1 VKWRAVLSDDGL
13 MQILLTL
20 AILLFV
26 SVSIIRIAPGR
37 FPWVKWARWG
47 AIVIFSVAVVYALVM
62 TLRWAL
68 DQS

>member
-1 VKWRAVLSDDGL
+1 MRAVLSDDRL

-26 SVSIIRIAPGR
+26 SVGVIRMAPGR
-37 FPWVKWARWG
+37 FPWAKWARWG
-47 AIVIFSVAVVYALVM
+47 AIVIFSVAVVYALVL

-68 DQS
+68 DQSF